1 MRLCKASLPRENKRV
16 SKSQSRS
23 WEEYTVGFW
32 VIGSQ
37 RSRKEAR
44 VGTFGIKNGEG
55 LQEDLCPKIGTCEH
69 LNQKGTERWRSMKT
83 LKRVLS
89 VSVVRLDQGQAGAD

>member
-1 MRLCKASLPRENKRV
+1 MRYVREVCPEKTKV
-16 SKSQSRS
+16 SKSQIRS
-23 WEEYTVGFW
+23 WEGYTVGFG

-44 VGTFGIKNGEG
+44 GGTFGIKNGEG
-55 LQEDLCPKIGTCEH
+55 LREDLCPKIGTCEH

-83 LKRVLS
+83 LTRVLS
-89 VSVVRLDQGQAGAD
+89 VSLVHLDQGQAGAD